1 MGARSVVVFLS
12 IAGLSAH
19 LQHVIG
25 VLLAFTSLGPRGTV
39 LVVVSV
45 FVELFLSG
53 DSTFLSMAGLSAFV
67 KHVTRVLST
76 LSNSSP
82 VGARSVLVY
91 LLDGSLGSHG
101 GGDEGDNDGKLSHS

>member
-25 VLLAFTSLGPRGTV
+25 VFLAFTSLGPRGTV